1 MSAITDLILTPAT
14 WTIALLKQIER
25 LLRRVFDRLIGPVL
39 LAIAFFSITAL
50 FVIGLFIFIEG
61 MPIMLR
67 MGIRKFIFSN
77 DWFPLEGQFGI
88 LPMIVGSLCVAA
100 GTMLVAVPL
109 GVGCAVYLSEFASKR
124 VVTIVKPAIEL
135 LFAIPSVVYGFVG
148 MLFIVPFVREHFGG
162 AGNGQCIVTA
172 SFVLGVMVLPVVVGI
187 SIDAL
192 QAVPKA
198 YRDGSLAL
206 GATTW
211 QTTTMVTLRAARSG
225 ILAGIILGMAN
236 AIGETMAVI
245 MVIGNAIVI
254 PDSPLDSVRT
264 LTSNIALEMGYATG
278 DHRQALFATGVVLF
292 VIIMFLNTLT
302 RYVTRQRVAGK

>member
-1 MSAITDLILTPAT
+1 MRLT
-14 WTIALLKQIER
+14 R
-25 LLRRVFDRLIGPVL
+25 DRLVSPIL
-39 LAIAFFSITAL
+39 LAIAFFSIAAL

-61 MPIMLR
+61 LPVILR
-67 MGIRKFIFSN
+67 TGIGKFIFSS
-77 DWFPLEGQFGI
+77 DWSPLEGQFGI
-88 LPMIVGSLCVAA
+88 LPMIIGSLCVAI
-100 GTMLVAVPL
+100 GTLLVAVPL
-109 GVGCAVYLSEFASKR
+109 GVGSAVYLSEFASKR
-124 VVTIVKPAIEL
+124 TVALVKPAIEL
-135 LFAIPSVVYGFVG
+135 LFAIPSVVYGFIGV
-148 MLFIVPFVREHFGG
+148 LFIVPFVRNHFGG
-162 AGNGQCIVTA
+162 EGHGFCILTA
-172 SFVLGVMVLPVVVGI
+172 SFVLGIMVLPVVVGI

-206 GATTW
+206 GATVW

-225 ILAGIILGMAN
+225 ILAGVILGMAN

-245 MVIGNAIVI
+245 MVIGNAVVM

-292 VIIMFLNTLT
+292 VIIMLLNILT
-302 RYVTRQRVAGK
+302 RYVTRERVRKI

>member
-1 MSAITDLILTPAT
+1 MSLT
-14 WTIALLKQIER
+14 R
-25 LLRRVFDRLIGPVL
+25 DSLLRPIL
-39 LAIAFFSITAL
+39 LAVAFFSTTAL
-50 FVIGLFIFIEG
+50 FTIGLFIFIEG
-61 MPIMLR
+61 MPVMFK
-67 MGIRKFIFSN
+67 MGVGRFVSSV
-77 DWFPLEGQFGI
+77 DWRPLDGEFGV
-88 LPMIVGSLCVAA
+88 LSMIVGSICVAA

-124 VVTIVKPAIEL
+124 VVTVVKPAIEL

-148 MLFIVPFVREHFGG
+148 VLFIVPLVRDYLGG
-162 AGNGQCIVTA
+162 DGHGFCIVTA
-172 SFVLGVMVLPVVVGI
+172 SLVLGIMVLPVIVGM
-187 SIDAL
+187 SVDAL

-198 YRDGSLAL
+198 YRDGSYAL
-206 GATTW
+206 GATSW

-225 ILAGIILGMAN
+225 ILAGVILGMAN

-245 MVIGNAIVI
+245 MVIGNAVAL

-292 VIIMFLNTLT
+292 VIIMFLNSLT
-302 RYVTRQRVAGK
+302 RYVTRRRVAKK

>member
-1 MSAITDLILTPAT
+1 MSLV
-14 WTIALLKQIER
+14 K
-25 LLRRVFDRLIGPVL
+25 DRLISPVL
-39 LAIAFFSITAL
+39 FAIASFSITAL

-61 MPIMLR
+61 LPIMLR
-67 MGIRKFIFSN
+67 VGVWQFISST
-77 DWFPLEGQFGI
+77 DWFPLEGGFGI
-88 LPMIVGSLCVAA
+88 LPMIVGSLFVAI
-100 GTMLVAVPL
+100 GTLVVAVPL

-124 VVTIVKPAIEL
+124 AVAIIKPAIEL

-148 MLFIVPFVREHFGG
+148 VLFIVPFVRETLGG
-162 AGNGQCIVTA
+162 DGHGFCILTA
-172 SFVLGVMVLPVVVGI
+172 SFVLGIMVLPVIVGI

-192 QAVPKA
+192 QAVPKV

-225 ILAGIILGMAN
+225 ILAGVILGMAN

-245 MVIGNAIVI
+245 MVIGNAVVM
-254 PDSPLDSVRT
+254 PNSPLDSVRT

-278 DHRQALFATGVVLF
+278 EHRQALFATGVVLF
-292 VIIMFLNTLT
+292 VIIMMLNALT
-302 RYVTRQRVAGK
+302 RYVTTKRVVKK

>member
-1 MSAITDLILTPAT
+1 MSVT
-14 WTIALLKQIER
+14 KG
-25 LLRRVFDRLIGPVL
+25 RLISLVL
-39 LAIAFFSITAL
+39 FAVACFSITAL
-50 FVIGLFIFIEG
+50 FVIGIFIFVEG
-61 MPIMLR
+61 LPIMLKV
-67 MGIRKFIFSN
+67 GIGQFISST
-77 DWFPLEGQFGI
+77 DWYPLEGRFGI
-88 LPMIVGSLCVAA
+88 LPMIVGSVCVAV
-100 GTMLVAVPL
+100 GTLVVAVPL

-124 VVTIVKPAIEL
+124 AVAIIKPAIEL

-148 MLFIVPFVREHFGG
+148 VLFIVPFVREHLGG
-162 AGNGQCIVTA
+162 EGHGFCILTA
-172 SFVLGVMVLPVVVGI
+172 SFVLGIMVLPVIVGI
-187 SIDAL
+187 SVDAL
-192 QAVPKA
+192 QAVPKV

-245 MVIGNAIVI
+245 MVIGNAVVM

-278 DHRQALFATGVVLF
+278 EHRQALFATGVILF
-292 VIIMFLNTLT
+292 VMIMILNALT
-302 RYVTRQRVAGK
+302 RYVTRRRITKR